1 MLFPV
6 LTIDDY
12 FTPTIEAAGIY
23 GFVVGAKYVKTVEPI
38 SPPQRLG
45 RCVAAVVHLRHRR
58 RQARKQSWACTWR
71 AASA

>member
-12 FTPTIEAAGIY
+12 FQPTDTTDGIC
-23 GFVVGAKYVKTVEPI
+23 GDFDGAKYVKTVEPI
-38 SPPQRLG
+38 SPPQRVG
-45 RCVAAVVHLRHRR
+45 RCVAAVIRLRHRR